1 MFGPFLRVVAV
12 LALVAVLA
20 GIGIGVYN
28 AGVNEGVTQAAIA
41 AQAAGDSPTVVVPPY
56 APYGYGWGH
65 WGGGGF
71 GFFGFLFAIL
81 AFFLVIGL
89 IRAAFGWG
97 RWGSRGDR
105 DWNHRPNGYGGPR
118 EHFDDWHR
126 RAHEPGSAGNEPPA
140 SGG

>member
-71 GFFGFLFAIL
+71 GFFGFFFAIL
-81 AFFLVIGL
+81 AFFLIIGL

-97 RWGSRGDR
+97 RWGGGGRG
-105 DWNHRPNGYGGPR
+105 PGGYGGWGGR
-118 EHFDDWHR
+118 EERMAEYHR
-126 RAHEPGSAGNEPPA
+126 ELHKRDTEPSAG
-140 SGG
+140 